1 MKTNN
6 NRNTDVIIIGAGPT
20 GLMAACQLARYE
32 IDFIIVD
39 QKAGA
44 TVESRAIAV
53 TPRSLEIYQQMGIVD
68 VAIEQGQFINEFTL
82 FINGKEKA
90 TVSIA
95 EIGKGLS
102 DFPFLLA
109 FEQSKNETLLY
120 ETLQKYNRQVEW
132 NTAFLGLEQN
142 NESVIVTLKNPQISD
157 KITVT
162 AKYLIACDGAS
173 SPVRHALNCNFP
185 GGTYEN
191 KFYVADTQLNWDFS
205 YNRLLLSPEK
215 KSFCAFFPMP
225 GDNAYRVIGTLPKE
239 FYAKEH
245 ITFSDVQDVIKD
257 NVKFPLEF
265 RKVNWFS
272 IYKLHHRCVDN
283 FRAGRCFLAGDAAHI
298 HSPAG
303 GQGMNTGLQDA
314 YNLTWKLAMVL
325 KGFANDKLLE
335 TYHLERYPFAK
346 WLLNFTDRAFGF
358 MTSAHFLI
366 DFFRKYFAS
375 QLIKL
380 ALGNKKLRTGIFRTL
395 SQIWYSYIESP
406 LSLNLSKQPLK
417 FKAGERL
424 PYMKININNK
434 EQSIYCLLTTA
445 KFHLLVIGKNNL
457 TPELMNAITPF
468 EKIMSIIFLSF
479 EKNWKKL
486 GTEKELYILVRPDN
500 YIGLL
505 SDKISEEVLNA
516 YFNKMSGI

>member
-39 QKAGA
+39 QKAGP
-44 TVESRAIAV
+44 TVESRAITV
-53 TPRSLEIYQQMGIVD
+53 TARSLEIYQQMGIAAKAV
-68 VAIEQGQFINEFTL
+68 EQGQPIKEFSL
-82 FINGKEKA
+82 FMDGKERA
-90 TVSIA
+90 SFSIG
-95 EIGKGLS
+95 EMGKGLT
-102 DFPFLLA
+102 DFPYLLG

-132 NTAFLGLEQN
+132 NTAFLDLEQN
-142 NESVIVTLKNPQISD
+142 NEDVIVRLKNPQGCMHAV
-157 KITVT
+157 K

-173 SPVRHALNCNFP
+173 SPVRHALNCNFR

-239 FYAKEH
+239 FYTKEH

-335 TYHLERYPFAK
+335 TYHTERYPFAK

-358 MTSAHFLI
+358 MTSDHFLI

-406 LSLNLSKQPLK
+406 LSLNLSRQALK

-424 PYMKININNK
+424 PYIKININNK
-434 EQSIYCLLTTA
+434 EQSIYCLLTAA

-457 TPELMNAITPF
+457 PPELMGAMTQF
-468 EKIMSIIFLSF
+468 EKIINIIFLPS
-479 EKNWKKL
+479 EKRWKKL
-486 GTEKELYILVRPDN
+486 GAEKELYILVRPDN

-505 SDKISEEVLNA
+505 SDKISEEILKT